1 MKPVAVEG
9 CTFRVKEENIEFLT
23 TKILTPASRK
33 VSVDSKG
40 AYFGEMTVSVSGIK
54 YMKSYAVANPVV
66 FTISPTAENVS
77 SHGENAVLD
86 GDESS
91 TVSGIV
97 GVKTPQDVKEFSMT
111 IYIESAGQESVK
123 AD

>member
-9 CTFRVKEENIEFLT
+9 CTFGVKEENIEFLT

-40 AYFGEMTVSVSGIK
+40 AYFGEMKVSVSGIK
-54 YMKSYAVANPVV
+54 YMESYAVANPIV

>member
-111 IYIESAGQESVK
+111 IYIVSAGEVSVK
-123 AD
+123 GD

>member
-9 CTFRVKEENIEFLT
+9 CTFGVKEANIEFLT
-23 TKILTPASRK
+23 VKILTPASGK
-33 VSVDSKG
+33 VTVDGKG

-66 FTISPTAENVS
+66 FTISPTAEKVS
-77 SHGENAVLD
+77 SHGENAVLC
-86 GDESS
+86 GDESA

-97 GVKTPQDVKEFSMT
+97 GLKTPQDVKEFSMT

>member
-9 CTFRVKEENIEFLT
+9 CTFRVKEANIEFLT
-23 TKILTPASRK
+23 VKILTPASGK
-33 VSVDSKG
+33 VTVDGKG
-40 AYFGEMTVSVSGIK
+40 AYFGEMTVSVTGIK

-91 TVSGIV
+91 TVKGIV

>member
-9 CTFRVKEENIEFLT
+9 CTFGVKEENIEFLT

-77 SHGENAVLD
+77 SHGENAVID

>member
-9 CTFRVKEENIEFLT
+9 CTFGVKEANIEFLT
-23 TKILTPASRK
+23 VNILTPANGK
-33 VSVDSKG
+33 VTIDGKG

>member
-9 CTFRVKEENIEFLT
+9 CTFRVKEANIEFLT
-23 TKILTPASRK
+23 AKILTPASVK
-33 VSVDSKG
+33 VSVDGKG

-91 TVSGIV
+91 TVSEIV
-97 GVKTPQDVKEFSMT
+97 GVKTPQDVKKFSMT
-111 IYIESAGQESVK
+111 IYIESAGQETVK

>member
-9 CTFRVKEENIEFLT
+9 CTFRVKEANIEFLT
-23 TKILTPASRK
+23 ATILTPASGK
-33 VSVDSKG
+33 VSIDGKG
-40 AYFGEMTVSVSGIK
+40 AYFGDLTVSVAGIT
-54 YMKSYAVANPVV
+54 YMESYVVANPVV
-66 FTISPTAENVS
+66 FTISPTAKKVS

-86 GDESS
+86 GDESA
-91 TVSGIV
+91 TVEGIV

-111 IYIESAGQESVK
+111 IYIESAWQDSLK

>member
-9 CTFRVKEENIEFLT
+9 CTFGVKEENIEFLT

-111 IYIESAGQESVK
+111 IYIESAGKESVK

>member
-9 CTFRVKEENIEFLT
+9 CTFGVKEANIEFLT
-23 TKILTPASRK
+23 ANILTPASGK
-33 VSVDSKG
+33 VSVNGKC

>member
-9 CTFRVKEENIEFLT
+9 CTFGVKEANIEFLT
-23 TKILTPASRK
+23 VKIMTPASGK
-33 VSVDSKG
+33 VTVDGKG

-54 YMKSYAVANPVV
+54 YMKSYAVANHVV
-66 FTISPTAENVS
+66 FTISPTSENVS

-91 TVSGIV
+91 TVKGII

>member
-9 CTFRVKEENIEFLT
+9 CTFGVKEENIEFLT

-66 FTISPTAENVS
+66 FTISPTAENIS
-77 SHGENAVLD
+77 SHGENAVID

>member
-9 CTFRVKEENIEFLT
+9 CTFGVKEENIEFLT

-33 VSVDSKG
+33 VSVDSNG

-111 IYIESAGQESVK
+111 IYIESAGQESFK

>member
-1 MKPVAVEG
+1 MKQVSVEG
-9 CTFRVKEENIEFLT
+9 CTFGVKEANIEFLT
-23 TKILTPASRK
+23 VKILTPASRK
-33 VSVDSKG
+33 VTVDGKG

-111 IYIESAGQESVK
+111 IYIESAGQDSLK

>member
-9 CTFRVKEENIEFLT
+9 CTFGVKEANIEFLT

-66 FTISPTAENVS
+66 FTISSTAENVS

-111 IYIESAGQESVK
+111 IYIDSAGQESVK